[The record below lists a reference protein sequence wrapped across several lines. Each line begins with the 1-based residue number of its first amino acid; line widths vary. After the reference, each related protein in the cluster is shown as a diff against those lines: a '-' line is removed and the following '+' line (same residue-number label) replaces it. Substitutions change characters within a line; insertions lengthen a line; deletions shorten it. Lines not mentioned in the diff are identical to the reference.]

1 MERKSVIDPIFKVD
15 DFFST
20 QEERDEQK
28 KEKIDELELNLLD
41 TFKNHPF
48 KVINNEDLEKLKE
61 SIKTNGVLEPIIV
74 RKKDDRYEIISGHRR
89 KYASELLG
97 LKTIPCIIRDMS
109 DDEATIY
116 MVDSNMHRETI
127 LPSEKAKAYKMKLEA
142 LSHQGKSTSRQ
153 VVDKLKTADLVG
165 NEQNESGRQVQ
176 RYIRLN
182 ELIPELLDKVDNKE
196 IAFNP
201 AVEISYLSKSEQ
213 EMLLE
218 AMDYSDATPS
228 HAQTIILKKLSQEG
242 KLTNEEIVEIMS
254 EEKPNQKPKVK
265 ISEDKLKGAIPKNI
279 RVDNYEDF
287 IFKAI
292 DYYSKH
298 LTKMRENER

>member
-1 MERKSVIDPIFKVD
+1 MERKNVIDPMFKLD
-15 DFFST
+15 DFFTT
-20 QEERDEQK
+20 QEERDEQR
-28 KEKIDELELNLLD
+28 KEKIEELDISLLD

-48 KVINNEDLEKLKE
+48 KVINNEDLSKLKD
-61 SIKTNGVLEPIIV
+61 SININGVLEPIIV

-97 LKTIPCIIRDMS
+97 LKTIPCIIRDMT

-127 LPSEKAKAYKMKLEA
+127 LPSEKAKAYKMKLDA
-142 LSHQGKSTSRQ
+142 LSHQGKSLGQLVPKQDSR
-153 VVDKLKTADLVG
+153 DKVG
-165 NEQNESGRQVQ
+165 EEAGESGRQVN
-176 RYIRLN
+176 RFIRLN

-201 AVEISYLSKSEQ
+201 AVEISYLTKSEQ

-228 HAQTIILKKLSQEG
+228 HAQTIILK
-242 KLTNEEIVEIMS
+242 
-254 EEKPNQKPKVK
+254 
-265 ISEDKLKGAIPKNI
+265 
-279 RVDNYEDF
+279 
-287 IFKAI
+287 
-292 DYYSKH
+292 DYYH
-298 LTKMRENER
+298 LCYLYQRIGIILLMV

>member
-1 MERKSVIDPIFKVD
+1 MERKNVIDPMFKLD
-15 DFFST
+15 DFFTT
-20 QEERDEQK
+20 QEERDEQR
-28 KEKIDELELNLLD
+28 KEKIEELDISLLD

-48 KVINNEDLEKLKE
+48 KVINNEDLSKLKD
-61 SIKTNGVLEPIIV
+61 SININGVLEPIIV

-97 LKTIPCIIRDMS
+97 LKTIPCIIRDMT

-116 MVDSNMHRETI
+116 MVDSNMHSETI
-127 LPSEKAKAYKMKLEA
+127 LPSEKAKAYKMKLDA
-142 LSHQGKSTSRQ
+142 LNHQGKSLGQLVPKIDSR
-153 VVDKLKTADLVG
+153 DKVG
-165 NEQNESGRQVQ
+165 EEAGESGRQVN
-176 RYIRLN
+176 RFIRLN

-213 EMLLE
+213 EILLE

-228 HAQTIILKKLSQEG
+228 HAQTIILKKLSQDG
-242 KLTNEEIVEIMS
+242 KLTNEIIVDMMN
-254 EEKPNQKPKVK
+254 EEKPNQKPKIK
-265 ISEDKLKGAIPKNI
+265 INEDKLRSAIPKNV

-298 LTKMRENER
+298 LEKAKSYER

>member
-1 MERKSVIDPIFKVD
+1 MERKNVIDPMFKLD
-15 DFFST
+15 DFFTT
-20 QEERDEQK
+20 QEERDEQR
-28 KEKIDELELNLLD
+28 KEKIEELDISLLD

-48 KVINNEDLEKLKE
+48 KVINNEDLSKLKD
-61 SIKTNGVLEPIIV
+61 SININGVLEPIIV

-97 LKTIPCIIRDMS
+97 LKTIPCIIRDMT

-127 LPSEKAKAYKMKLEA
+127 LPSEKAKAYKMKLDA
-142 LSHQGKSTSRQ
+142 LSHQGKSLGQLVPKQDSR
-153 VVDKLKTADLVG
+153 DKVG
-165 NEQNESGRQVQ
+165 EEAGASGRQVN
-176 RYIRLN
+176 RFIRLN

-201 AVEISYLSKSEQ
+201 AVEISYLTKSEQ

-228 HAQTIILKKLSQEG
+228 HAQTIILKKLSQDG
-242 KLTNEEIVEIMS
+242 KLTNEKIMDMMS
-254 EEKPNQKPKVK
+254 EEKPNQKSKIK
-265 ISEDKLKGAIPKNI
+265 ISEDKLRSAIPKSV

-298 LTKMRENER
+298 LEKAKSYER

>member
-1 MERKSVIDPIFKVD
+1 MERKNVIDPMFKLD
-15 DFFST
+15 DFFTS

-28 KEKIDELELNLLD
+28 KEKIEELELSLLD

-48 KVINNEDLEKLKE
+48 KVINNDDLSKLKE
-61 SIKTNGVLEPIIV
+61 SINVNGVLEPIIV

-97 LKTIPCIIRDMS
+97 LKTIPCIIRDMT

-127 LPSEKAKAYKMKLEA
+127 LPSEKAKAYKMKLDA
-142 LSHQGKSTSRQ
+142 LSHQGKSLGQLVPKQDSR
-153 VVDKLKTADLVG
+153 DKVG
-165 NEQNESGRQVQ
+165 EEAGESGRQVN
-176 RYIRLN
+176 RFIRLN

-201 AVEISYLSKSEQ
+201 AVEISYLTKSEQ

-228 HAQTIILKKLSQEG
+228 HAQTIILKKLSQDG
-242 KLTNEEIVEIMS
+242 KLTNEKIMDMMS
-254 EEKPNQKPKVK
+254 EEKPNQKSKIK
-265 ISEDKLKGAIPKNI
+265 ISEDKLRSAIPKSV

-298 LTKMRENER
+298 LEKAKSYER

>member
-1 MERKSVIDPIFKVD
+1 MERKNVIDPMFKLD
-15 DFFST
+15 DFFTT
-20 QEERDEQK
+20 QEERDEQR
-28 KEKIDELELNLLD
+28 KEKIEELDISLLD

-48 KVINNEDLEKLKE
+48 KVINNEDLSKLKD
-61 SIKTNGVLEPIIV
+61 SININGVLEPIIV

-97 LKTIPCIIRDMS
+97 LKTIPCIIRDMT

-127 LPSEKAKAYKMKLEA
+127 LPSEKAKAYKMKLDA
-142 LSHQGKSTSRQ
+142 LNHQGKSLGQLVPKIDSR
-153 VVDKLKTADLVG
+153 DKVG
-165 NEQNESGRQVQ
+165 EEAGESGRQVN
-176 RYIRLN
+176 RFIRLN

-213 EMLLE
+213 EILLE

-228 HAQTIILKKLSQEG
+228 HAQTIILKKLSQDG
-242 KLTNEEIVEIMS
+242 KLTNEIIVDMMN
-254 EEKPNQKPKVK
+254 EEKPNQKPKIK
-265 ISEDKLKGAIPKNI
+265 INEDKLRSAIPKNV

-298 LTKMRENER
+298 LEKAKSYER

>member
-1 MERKSVIDPIFKVD
+1 MERKNVIDPMFKLD
-15 DFFST
+15 DFFTT
-20 QEERDEQK
+20 QEERDEQR
-28 KEKIDELELNLLD
+28 KEKIEELDISLLD

-48 KVINNEDLEKLKE
+48 KVINNEDLSKLKD
-61 SIKTNGVLEPIIV
+61 SININGVLEPIIV

-97 LKTIPCIIRDMS
+97 LKTIPCIIRDMT

-127 LPSEKAKAYKMKLEA
+127 LPSEKAKAYKMKLDA
-142 LSHQGKSTSRQ
+142 LNHQGKSLGQLVPKIDSR
-153 VVDKLKTADLVG
+153 DKVG
-165 NEQNESGRQVQ
+165 EEAGESGRQVN
-176 RYIRLN
+176 RFIRLN

-213 EMLLE
+213 EILLE

-228 HAQTIILKKLSQEG
+228 HAQTIILKKLSQDG
-242 KLTNEEIVEIMS
+242 KLTNEKIMDIMS
-254 EEKPNQKPKVK
+254 EEKPNQKSKIK
-265 ISEDKLKGAIPKNI
+265 ISEDKLRSAIPKNVI
-279 RVDNYEDF
+279 VDNYEDF

-298 LTKMRENER
+298 LEKAKSYER

>member
-1 MERKSVIDPIFKVD
+1 MERKNVIDPMFKLD
-15 DFFST
+15 DFFTT
-20 QEERDEQK
+20 QEERDEQR
-28 KEKIDELELNLLD
+28 KEKIEELDISLLD

-48 KVINNEDLEKLKE
+48 KVINNEDLSKLKD
-61 SIKTNGVLEPIIV
+61 SININGVLEPIIV

-97 LKTIPCIIRDMS
+97 LKTIPCIIRDMT

-127 LPSEKAKAYKMKLEA
+127 LPSEKAKAYKMKLDA
-142 LSHQGKSTSRQ
+142 LNHQGKSLGQLVPKIDSR
-153 VVDKLKTADLVG
+153 DKVG
-165 NEQNESGRQVQ
+165 EEAGESGRQVN
-176 RYIRLN
+176 RFIRLN

-201 AVEISYLSKSEQ
+201 AVEISYLSKLEQ
-213 EMLLE
+213 EILLE

-228 HAQTIILKKLSQEG
+228 HAQTIILKKLSQDG
-242 KLTNEEIVEIMS
+242 KLTNEIIVDMMN
-254 EEKPNQKPKVK
+254 EEKPNQKPKIK
-265 ISEDKLKGAIPKNI
+265 INEDKLRSAIPKNV

-298 LTKMRENER
+298 LEKAKSYER

>member
-1 MERKSVIDPIFKVD
+1 MERKNVIDPMFQLD
-15 DFFST
+15 DFFTS

-28 KEKIDELELNLLD
+28 KEKIEELELSLLD

-48 KVINNEDLEKLKE
+48 KVINNEDLSKLKE
-61 SIKTNGVLEPIIV
+61 SINVNGVLEPIIV

-97 LKTIPCIIRDMS
+97 LKTIPCIIRDMT

-127 LPSEKAKAYKMKLEA
+127 LPSEKAKAYKMKLDA
-142 LSHQGKSTSRQ
+142 LSHQGKSLGQLVPKQDSR
-153 VVDKLKTADLVG
+153 DKVG
-165 NEQNESGRQVQ
+165 EEAGESGRQVN
-176 RYIRLN
+176 RFIRLN

-228 HAQTIILKKLSQEG
+228 HAQTIILKKLSQDG
-242 KLTNEEIVEIMS
+242 KLTNEKIMDMMS
-254 EEKPNQKPKVK
+254 EEKPNQKPKIK
-265 ISEDKLKGAIPKNI
+265 INEDKLRSAIPKNV

-298 LTKMRENER
+298 LEKAKSYER

>member
-1 MERKSVIDPIFKVD
+1 MERKNVIDPMFKLD
-15 DFFST
+15 DFFTS

-28 KEKIDELELNLLD
+28 KEKIEELELSLLD

-48 KVINNEDLEKLKE
+48 KVINNEDLSKLKE
-61 SIKTNGVLEPIIV
+61 SINVNGVLEPIIV

-97 LKTIPCIIRDMS
+97 LKTIPCIIRDMT

-127 LPSEKAKAYKMKLEA
+127 LPSEKAKAYKMKLDA
-142 LSHQGKSTSRQ
+142 LSHQGKSLGQLVPKQDSR
-153 VVDKLKTADLVG
+153 DKVG
-165 NEQNESGRQVQ
+165 EEAGESGRQVN
-176 RYIRLN
+176 RFIRLN

-201 AVEISYLSKSEQ
+201 AVEISYLTKSEQ

-228 HAQTIILKKLSQEG
+228 HAQTIILKKLSQDG
-242 KLTNEEIVEIMS
+242 KLTNEKIMDMMS
-254 EEKPNQKPKVK
+254 EEKPNQKSKIK
-265 ISEDKLKGAIPKNI
+265 ISEDKLRSAIPKSV
-279 RVDNYEDF
+279 RVDSYEDF

-298 LTKMRENER
+298 LEKAKSYER

>member
-1 MERKSVIDPIFKVD
+1 MERKNVIDPMFKLD
-15 DFFST
+15 DFFTS

-28 KEKIDELELNLLD
+28 KEKIENLELSLLD

-48 KVINNEDLEKLKE
+48 KVINNDDLSKLKE
-61 SIKTNGVLEPIIV
+61 SINVNGVLEPIIV

-97 LKTIPCIIRDMS
+97 LKTIPCIIRDMT

-127 LPSEKAKAYKMKLEA
+127 LPSEKAKAYKMKLDA
-142 LSHQGKSTSRQ
+142 LSHQGKSLGQLVPKQDSR
-153 VVDKLKTADLVG
+153 DKVG
-165 NEQNESGRQVQ
+165 EEAGESGRQVN
-176 RYIRLN
+176 RFIRLN

-201 AVEISYLSKSEQ
+201 AVEISYLTKSEQ

-228 HAQTIILKKLSQEG
+228 HAQTIILKKLSQDG
-242 KLTNEEIVEIMS
+242 KLTNEKIMDMMS
-254 EEKPNQKPKVK
+254 EEKPNQKSKIK
-265 ISEDKLKGAIPKNI
+265 ISEDKLRSAIPKSV

-298 LTKMRENER
+298 LEKAKSYER

>member
-1 MERKSVIDPIFKVD
+1 MERKNVIDPMFKLD
-15 DFFST
+15 DFFTT
-20 QEERDEQK
+20 QEERDEQR
-28 KEKIDELELNLLD
+28 KEKIEELDISLLD

-48 KVINNEDLEKLKE
+48 KVINNEDLSKLKD
-61 SIKTNGVLEPIIV
+61 SININGVLEPIIV

-97 LKTIPCIIRDMS
+97 LKTIPCIIRDMT

-127 LPSEKAKAYKMKLEA
+127 LPSEKAKAYKMKLDA
-142 LSHQGKSTSRQ
+142 LSHQGKSLGQLVPKQDSR
-153 VVDKLKTADLVG
+153 DKVG
-165 NEQNESGRQVQ
+165 EEAGESGRQVN
-176 RYIRLN
+176 RFIRLN

-201 AVEISYLSKSEQ
+201 AVEISYLTKSEQ

-228 HAQTIILKKLSQEG
+228 HAQTIILKKLSQDG
-242 KLTNEEIVEIMS
+242 KLTNEKIMDMMS
-254 EEKPNQKPKVK
+254 EEKPNQKSKIK
-265 ISEDKLKGAIPKNI
+265 ISEDKLRSAIPKSV

-298 LTKMRENER
+298 LEKAKSYER

>member
-1 MERKSVIDPIFKVD
+1 MERKNVIDPMFKLD
-15 DFFST
+15 DFFTS

-28 KEKIDELELNLLD
+28 KEKIEELELSLLD

-48 KVINNEDLEKLKE
+48 KVINNEDLSKLKE
-61 SIKTNGVLEPIIV
+61 SINVNGVLEPIIV

-97 LKTIPCIIRDMS
+97 LKTIPCIIRDMT

-127 LPSEKAKAYKMKLEA
+127 LPSEKAKAYKMKLDA
-142 LSHQGKSTSRQ
+142 LSHQGKSLGQLVPKQDSR
-153 VVDKLKTADLVG
+153 DKVG
-165 NEQNESGRQVQ
+165 EEAGESGRQVN
-176 RYIRLN
+176 RFIRLN

-201 AVEISYLSKSEQ
+201 AVEISYLTKSEQ

-228 HAQTIILKKLSQEG
+228 HAQTIILKKLSQDG
-242 KLTNEEIVEIMS
+242 KLTNEKIMDMMS
-254 EEKPNQKPKVK
+254 EEKPNQKSKIK
-265 ISEDKLKGAIPKNI
+265 ISEDKLRSAIPKSV

-298 LTKMRENER
+298 LEKAKSYER

>member
-1 MERKSVIDPIFKVD
+1 MERKNVIDPMFKLD
-15 DFFST
+15 DFFTT
-20 QEERDEQK
+20 QEERDEQR
-28 KEKIDELELNLLD
+28 KEKIEELDISLLD

-48 KVINNEDLEKLKE
+48 KVINNEDLSKLKD
-61 SIKTNGVLEPIIV
+61 SININGVLEPIIV

-97 LKTIPCIIRDMS
+97 LKTIPCIIRDMT

-127 LPSEKAKAYKMKLEA
+127 LPSEKAKAYKMKLDA
-142 LSHQGKSTSRQ
+142 LNHQGKSLGQLVPKIDSR
-153 VVDKLKTADLVG
+153 DKVG
-165 NEQNESGRQVQ
+165 EEAGESGRQVN
-176 RYIRLN
+176 RFIRLN

-213 EMLLE
+213 EILLE
-218 AMDYSDATPS
+218 AIDYSDATPS
-228 HAQTIILKKLSQEG
+228 HAQTIILKKLSQDG
-242 KLTNEEIVEIMS
+242 KLTNEIIVDMMN
-254 EEKPNQKPKVK
+254 EEKPNQKPKIK
-265 ISEDKLKGAIPKNI
+265 INEDKLRSAIPKNV

-298 LTKMRENER
+298 LEKAKSYER

>member
-1 MERKSVIDPIFKVD
+1 MERKNVIDSMFKLD
-15 DFFST
+15 DFFTS

-28 KEKIDELELNLLD
+28 KEKIEELELSLLD

-48 KVINNEDLEKLKE
+48 KVINNEDLSKLKE
-61 SIKTNGVLEPIIV
+61 SINVNGVLEPIIV

-97 LKTIPCIIRDMS
+97 LKTIPCIIRDMT

-127 LPSEKAKAYKMKLEA
+127 LPSEKAKAYKMKLDA
-142 LSHQGKSTSRQ
+142 LSHQGKSLGQLVPKQDSR
-153 VVDKLKTADLVG
+153 DKVG
-165 NEQNESGRQVQ
+165 EEAGESGRQVN
-176 RYIRLN
+176 RFIRLN

-201 AVEISYLSKSEQ
+201 AVEISYLTKSEQ

-228 HAQTIILKKLSQEG
+228 HAQTIILKKLSQDG
-242 KLTNEEIVEIMS
+242 KLTNEKIMDMMS
-254 EEKPNQKPKVK
+254 EEKPNQKSKIK
-265 ISEDKLKGAIPKNI
+265 ISEDKLRSAIPKSV

-298 LTKMRENER
+298 LEKAKSYER

>member
-1 MERKSVIDPIFKVD
+1 MERKNVIDSMFKLD
-15 DFFST
+15 DFFTS
-20 QEERDEQK
+20 QEERDEK
-28 KEKIDELELNLLD
+28 NKEKIEKLELSLLD

-48 KVINNEDLEKLKE
+48 KVINNEDLSKLKE
-61 SIKTNGVLEPIIV
+61 SINVNGVLEPIIV

-97 LKTIPCIIRDMS
+97 LKTIPCIIRDMT

-127 LPSEKAKAYKMKLEA
+127 LPSEKAKAYKMKLDA
-142 LSHQGKSTSRQ
+142 LSHQGKSLGQLVPKQDSR
-153 VVDKLKTADLVG
+153 DKVG
-165 NEQNESGRQVQ
+165 EEAGESGRQVN
-176 RYIRLN
+176 RFIRLN

-201 AVEISYLSKSEQ
+201 AVEISYLTKSEQ

-228 HAQTIILKKLSQEG
+228 HTQTIILKKLSQDG
-242 KLTNEEIVEIMS
+242 KLTNEKIMDMMS
-254 EEKPNQKPKVK
+254 EEKPNQKSKIK
-265 ISEDKLKGAIPKNI
+265 ISEDKLRSAIPKSV

-298 LTKMRENER
+298 LEKAKSYER

>member
-1 MERKSVIDPIFKVD
+1 MERKNVIDSMFKLD
-15 DFFST
+15 DFFTS

-28 KEKIDELELNLLD
+28 KEKIEELELSLLD

-48 KVINNEDLEKLKE
+48 KVINNEDLSKLKE
-61 SIKTNGVLEPIIV
+61 SINVNGVLEPIIV

-97 LKTIPCIIRDMS
+97 LKTIPCIIRDMT

-127 LPSEKAKAYKMKLEA
+127 LPSEKAKAYKMKLDA
-142 LSHQGKSTSRQ
+142 LSHQGKSLGQLVPKQDSR
-153 VVDKLKTADLVG
+153 DKVG
-165 NEQNESGRQVQ
+165 EEAGESGRQVN
-176 RYIRLN
+176 RFIRLN

-201 AVEISYLSKSEQ
+201 AVEISYLTKSEQ

-218 AMDYSDATPS
+218 AVDYSDATPS
-228 HAQTIILKKLSQEG
+228 HAQTIILKKLSQDG
-242 KLTNEEIVEIMS
+242 KLTNEKIMDMMS
-254 EEKPNQKPKVK
+254 EEKPNQKSKIK
-265 ISEDKLKGAIPKNI
+265 ISEDKLRSAIPKSV

-298 LTKMRENER
+298 LEKAKSYER

>member
-1 MERKSVIDPIFKVD
+1 MERKNVIDPMFKLD
-15 DFFST
+15 DFFTT
-20 QEERDEQK
+20 QEERDEQR
-28 KEKIDELELNLLD
+28 KEKIEELDISLLD

-48 KVINNEDLEKLKE
+48 KVINNEDLSKLKD
-61 SIKTNGVLEPIIV
+61 SININGVLEPIIV

-97 LKTIPCIIRDMS
+97 LKTIPCIIRDMT

-127 LPSEKAKAYKMKLEA
+127 LPSEKAKAYKMKLDA
-142 LSHQGKSTSRQ
+142 LSHQGKSLGQLVPKQDSR
-153 VVDKLKTADLVG
+153 DKVG
-165 NEQNESGRQVQ
+165 EEAGESGRQVN
-176 RYIRLN
+176 RFIRLN

-201 AVEISYLSKSEQ
+201 AVEISYLTKSEQ

-228 HAQTIILKKLSQEG
+228 HAQTIILKKLSQDG
-242 KLTNEEIVEIMS
+242 KLTNEKIMDMMS
-254 EEKPNQKPKVK
+254 EEKPNQKSKIK
-265 ISEDKLKGAIPKNI
+265 ISEDKLKSAIPKSV

-298 LTKMRENER
+298 LEKAKSYER

>member
-1 MERKSVIDPIFKVD
+1 MERKNVIDPMFKLD
-15 DFFST
+15 DFFTS

-28 KEKIDELELNLLD
+28 KEKIEELELSLLD

-48 KVINNEDLEKLKE
+48 KVINNEDLSKLKE
-61 SIKTNGVLEPIIV
+61 SINVNGVLEPIIV

-97 LKTIPCIIRDMS
+97 LKTIPCIIRDMT

-127 LPSEKAKAYKMKLEA
+127 LPSEKAKAYKMKLDA
-142 LSHQGKSTSRQ
+142 LSHQGKSLGQLVPKQDSR
-153 VVDKLKTADLVG
+153 DKVG
-165 NEQNESGRQVQ
+165 EEAGESGRQVN
-176 RYIRLN
+176 RFIRLN

-228 HAQTIILKKLSQEG
+228 HAQTIILKKLSQDG
-242 KLTNEEIVEIMS
+242 KLTNEKIMDMMS
-254 EEKPNQKPKVK
+254 EEKPNQKPKIK
-265 ISEDKLKGAIPKNI
+265 INEDKLRSAIPKNV

-298 LTKMRENER
+298 LEKAKSYER

>member
-1 MERKSVIDPIFKVD
+1 MERKNVIDPMFKLD
-15 DFFST
+15 DFFTS

-28 KEKIDELELNLLD
+28 KEKIEELELSLLD

-48 KVINNEDLEKLKE
+48 KVINNEDLSKLKE
-61 SIKTNGVLEPIIV
+61 SINVNGVLEPIIV

-97 LKTIPCIIRDMS
+97 LKTIPCIIRDMT

-127 LPSEKAKAYKMKLEA
+127 LPSEKAKAYKMKLDA
-142 LSHQGKSTSRQ
+142 LSHQGKSLGQLVPKQDSR
-153 VVDKLKTADLVG
+153 DKVG
-165 NEQNESGRQVQ
+165 EEAGASGRQVN
-176 RYIRLN
+176 RFIRLN

-201 AVEISYLSKSEQ
+201 AVEISYLTKSEQ

-228 HAQTIILKKLSQEG
+228 HAQTIILKKLSQDG
-242 KLTNEEIVEIMS
+242 KLTNEKIMDMMS
-254 EEKPNQKPKVK
+254 EEKPNQKSKIK
-265 ISEDKLKGAIPKNI
+265 ISEDKLRSAIPKSV

-298 LTKMRENER
+298 LEKAKSYER

>member
-1 MERKSVIDPIFKVD
+1 MERKNVIDPMFKLD
-15 DFFST
+15 DFFTT
-20 QEERDEQK
+20 QEERDEQR
-28 KEKIDELELNLLD
+28 KEKIEELDISLLD

-48 KVINNEDLEKLKE
+48 KVINNEDLSKLKD
-61 SIKTNGVLEPIIV
+61 SININGVLEPIIV

-97 LKTIPCIIRDMS
+97 LKTIPCIIRDMT

-127 LPSEKAKAYKMKLEA
+127 LPSEKAKAYKMKLDA
-142 LSHQGKSTSRQ
+142 LNHQGKSLGQLVPKIDSR
-153 VVDKLKTADLVG
+153 DKVG
-165 NEQNESGRQVQ
+165 EEAGESGRQVN
-176 RYIRLN
+176 RFIRLN

-213 EMLLE
+213 EILLE

-228 HAQTIILKKLSQEG
+228 HAQTIILKKLSQDG
-242 KLTNEEIVEIMS
+242 KLTNEIIVDMMN
-254 EEKPNQKPKVK
+254 EEKPNQKPKIK
-265 ISEDKLKGAIPKNI
+265 INEDKLSSAIPKNV

-298 LTKMRENER
+298 LEKAKSYER

>member
-1 MERKSVIDPIFKVD
+1 MERKNVIDPIFKLD
-15 DFFST
+15 DFFTT
-20 QEERDEQK
+20 QEERDEQR
-28 KEKIDELELNLLD
+28 KEKIEELDISLLD

-48 KVINNEDLEKLKE
+48 KVINNEDLSKLKN
-61 SIKTNGVLEPIIV
+61 SININGVLEPIIV

-97 LKTIPCIIRDMS
+97 LKTIPCFIRDMT

-127 LPSEKAKAYKMKLEA
+127 LPSEKAKAYKMKLDA
-142 LSHQGKSTSRQ
+142 LSHQGKSLGQLVPKQDSR
-153 VVDKLKTADLVG
+153 DKVG
-165 NEQNESGRQVQ
+165 EEAGESGRQVN
-176 RYIRLN
+176 RFIRLN

-201 AVEISYLSKSEQ
+201 AVEISYLTKSEQ

-228 HAQTIILKKLSQEG
+228 HAQTIILKKLSQDG
-242 KLTNEEIVEIMS
+242 KLTNEKIMDMMS
-254 EEKPNQKPKVK
+254 EEKPNQKSKIK
-265 ISEDKLKGAIPKNI
+265 ISEDKLRSAIPKSV

-298 LTKMRENER
+298 LEKAKSYER

>member
-1 MERKSVIDPIFKVD
+1 MERKSVIDPMFKLD
-15 DFFST
+15 DFFTS

-28 KEKIDELELNLLD
+28 KEKIEKLELSLLD

-48 KVINNEDLEKLKE
+48 KVINNEDLSKLKE
-61 SIKTNGVLEPIIV
+61 SINVNGVLEPIIV

-97 LKTIPCIIRDMS
+97 LKTIPCIIRDMT

-127 LPSEKAKAYKMKLEA
+127 LPSEKAKAYKMKLDA
-142 LSHQGKSTSRQ
+142 LNHQGKASGQ
-153 VVDKLKTADLVG
+153 VVQKLDSRDKVG
-165 NEQNESGRQVQ
+165 EEAVESGRQVN
-176 RYIRLN
+176 RFIRLN

-201 AVEISYLSKSEQ
+201 AVEISYLTKSEQ

-228 HAQTIILKKLSQEG
+228 HAQTIILKKLSQDG
-242 KLTNEEIVEIMS
+242 KLTNEKIMDMMS
-254 EEKPNQKPKVK
+254 EEKPNQKPKIK
-265 ISEDKLKGAIPKNI
+265 ISEDKLRSAIPKSV

-298 LTKMRENER
+298 LEKAKSYER

>member
-1 MERKSVIDPIFKVD
+1 MERKNVIDSMFKLD
-15 DFFST
+15 DFFTT
-20 QEERDEQK
+20 QEERDEQR
-28 KEKIDELELNLLD
+28 KEKIEELDISLLD

-48 KVINNEDLEKLKE
+48 KVINNEDLSKLKD
-61 SIKTNGVLEPIIV
+61 SININGVLEPIIV

-97 LKTIPCIIRDMS
+97 LKTIPCIIRDMT

-127 LPSEKAKAYKMKLEA
+127 LPSEKAKAYKMKLDA
-142 LSHQGKSTSRQ
+142 LSHQGKSLGQLVPKQDSR
-153 VVDKLKTADLVG
+153 DKVG
-165 NEQNESGRQVQ
+165 EEAGESGRQVN
-176 RYIRLN
+176 RFIRLN

-201 AVEISYLSKSEQ
+201 AVEISYLTKSEQ

-228 HAQTIILKKLSQEG
+228 HAQTIILKKLSQDG
-242 KLTNEEIVEIMS
+242 KLTNEIIVDMMN
-254 EEKPNQKPKVK
+254 EEKPNQKPKIK
-265 ISEDKLKGAIPKNI
+265 INEDKLRSAIPKNV

-298 LTKMRENER
+298 LEKAKSYER

>member
-1 MERKSVIDPIFKVD
+1 MERKNVIDPMFKLY
-15 DFFST
+15 DFFTS

-28 KEKIDELELNLLD
+28 KEKIEELELNLLD

-48 KVINNEDLEKLKE
+48 KVINNEDLSKLKE
-61 SIKTNGVLEPIIV
+61 SINVNGVLEPIIV

-97 LKTIPCIIRDMS
+97 LKTIPCIIRDMT

-127 LPSEKAKAYKMKLEA
+127 LPSEKAKAYKMKLDA
-142 LSHQGKSTSRQ
+142 LSHQGKSLGQLVPKQDSR
-153 VVDKLKTADLVG
+153 DKVG
-165 NEQNESGRQVQ
+165 EEAGESGRQVN
-176 RYIRLN
+176 RFIRLN

-201 AVEISYLSKSEQ
+201 AVEISYLTKSEQ

-228 HAQTIILKKLSQEG
+228 HAQTIILKKLSQDG
-242 KLTNEEIVEIMS
+242 KLTNEKIMDMMS
-254 EEKPNQKPKVK
+254 EEKPNQKSKIK
-265 ISEDKLKGAIPKNI
+265 ISEDKLRSAIPKSV

-298 LTKMRENER
+298 LEKAKSYER

>member
-1 MERKSVIDPIFKVD
+1 MERKNVIDPMFKLD
-15 DFFST
+15 DFFTT
-20 QEERDEQK
+20 QEERDEQR
-28 KEKIDELELNLLD
+28 KEKIEELDISLLD

-48 KVINNEDLEKLKE
+48 KVINNEDLSKLKD
-61 SIKTNGVLEPIIV
+61 SININGVLEPIIV

-97 LKTIPCIIRDMS
+97 LKTIPCIIRDMT

-127 LPSEKAKAYKMKLEA
+127 LPSEKAKAYKMKLDA
-142 LSHQGKSTSRQ
+142 LSHQGKSLGQLVPKQDSR
-153 VVDKLKTADLVG
+153 DKVG
-165 NEQNESGRQVQ
+165 EEAGESGRQVN
-176 RYIRLN
+176 RFIRLN

-201 AVEISYLSKSEQ
+201 AVEISYLTKSEQ

-228 HAQTIILKKLSQEG
+228 HAQTIILKKLSQDG
-242 KLTNEEIVEIMS
+242 KLTNEKIMDKKKKK
-254 EEKPNQKPKVK
+254 KPNQKSKIK
-265 ISEDKLKGAIPKNI
+265 ISEDKLRSAIPKSV

-298 LTKMRENER
+298 LEKAKSYER

>member
-1 MERKSVIDPIFKVD
+1 MERKNVIDSMFKLD
-15 DFFST
+15 DFFTS
-20 QEERDEQK
+20 QEERDEQN
-28 KEKIDELELNLLD
+28 KEKIEKLELSLLD

-48 KVINNEDLEKLKE
+48 KVINNEDLSKLKE
-61 SIKTNGVLEPIIV
+61 SINVNGVLEPIIV

-97 LKTIPCIIRDMS
+97 LKTIPCIIRDMT

-127 LPSEKAKAYKMKLEA
+127 LPSEKAKAYKMKLDA
-142 LSHQGKSTSRQ
+142 LSHQGKSLGQLVPKQDSR
-153 VVDKLKTADLVG
+153 DKVG
-165 NEQNESGRQVQ
+165 EEAGESGRQVN
-176 RYIRLN
+176 RFIRLN

-196 IAFNP
+196 IAFNS
-201 AVEISYLSKSEQ
+201 AVEISYLTKSEQ

-228 HAQTIILKKLSQEG
+228 HAQTIILKKLSQDG
-242 KLTNEEIVEIMS
+242 KLTNEKIMDMMS
-254 EEKPNQKPKVK
+254 EEKPNQKSKIK
-265 ISEDKLKGAIPKNI
+265 ISEDKLRSAIPKSV

-298 LTKMRENER
+298 LEKAKSYER

>member
-1 MERKSVIDPIFKVD
+1 MERKNVIDPMFKLD
-15 DFFST
+15 DFFTT
-20 QEERDEQK
+20 QEERDEQR
-28 KEKIDELELNLLD
+28 KEKIEELDISLLD

-48 KVINNEDLEKLKE
+48 KVINNEDLSKLKE
-61 SIKTNGVLEPIIV
+61 SININGVLEPIIV

-97 LKTIPCIIRDMS
+97 LKTIPCIIRDMT

-127 LPSEKAKAYKMKLEA
+127 LPSEKAKAYKMKLDA
-142 LSHQGKSTSRQ
+142 LSHQGKSLGQLVPKQDSR
-153 VVDKLKTADLVG
+153 DKVG
-165 NEQNESGRQVQ
+165 EEAGESGRQVN
-176 RYIRLN
+176 RFIRLN

-201 AVEISYLSKSEQ
+201 AVEISYLTKSEQ

-228 HAQTIILKKLSQEG
+228 HAQTIILKKLSQDG
-242 KLTNEEIVEIMS
+242 KLTNEKIMDMMS
-254 EEKPNQKPKVK
+254 EEKPNQKSKIK
-265 ISEDKLKGAIPKNI
+265 ISEDKLRSAIPKSV

-298 LTKMRENER
+298 LEKAKSYER

>member
-1 MERKSVIDPIFKVD
+1 MERKNVIDPMFKLD
-15 DFFST
+15 DFFTT
-20 QEERDEQK
+20 QEERDEQR
-28 KEKIDELELNLLD
+28 KEKIEELDISLLD

-48 KVINNEDLEKLKE
+48 KVINNEDLSKLKD
-61 SIKTNGVLEPIIV
+61 SININGVLEPIIV

-97 LKTIPCIIRDMS
+97 LKTIPCIIRDMT

-127 LPSEKAKAYKMKLEA
+127 LPSEKAKAYKMKLDA
-142 LSHQGKSTSRQ
+142 LSHQGKSLGQLVPKQDSR
-153 VVDKLKTADLVG
+153 DKVG
-165 NEQNESGRQVQ
+165 EEAGESGRQVN
-176 RYIRLN
+176 RFIRLN

-201 AVEISYLSKSEQ
+201 AVEISYLTKSEQ

-228 HAQTIILKKLSQEG
+228 HAQTLILKKLSQDG
-242 KLTNEEIVEIMS
+242 KLTNEKIMDMMS
-254 EEKPNQKPKVK
+254 EEKPNQKSKIK
-265 ISEDKLKGAIPKNI
+265 ISEDKLRSAIPKSV

-298 LTKMRENER
+298 LEKAKSYER

>member
-1 MERKSVIDPIFKVD
+1 MERKSVIDPMFKLD
-15 DFFST
+15 DFFTS

-28 KEKIDELELNLLD
+28 KEKIEKLELSLLD

-48 KVINNEDLEKLKE
+48 KVINNEDLSKLKE
-61 SIKTNGVLEPIIV
+61 SINVNGVLEPIIV

-97 LKTIPCIIRDMS
+97 LKTIPCIIRDMT

-127 LPSEKAKAYKMKLEA
+127 LPSEKAKAYKMKLDA
-142 LSHQGKSTSRQ
+142 LSHQGKSLGQLVPKQDSR
-153 VVDKLKTADLVG
+153 DKVG
-165 NEQNESGRQVQ
+165 EEAGESGRQVN
-176 RYIRLN
+176 RFIRLN

-201 AVEISYLSKSEQ
+201 AVEISYLTKSEQ

-228 HAQTIILKKLSQEG
+228 HAQTIILKKLSQDG
-242 KLTNEEIVEIMS
+242 KLTNEKIMDMMS
-254 EEKPNQKPKVK
+254 EEKPNQKPKIK
-265 ISEDKLKGAIPKNI
+265 ISEDKLRSAIPKSV

-298 LTKMRENER
+298 LEKAKSYER

>member
-1 MERKSVIDPIFKVD
+1 MERKNVIDPMFKLD
-15 DFFST
+15 DFFTT
-20 QEERDEQK
+20 QEERDEQR
-28 KEKIDELELNLLD
+28 KEKIEELDISLLD

-48 KVINNEDLEKLKE
+48 KVINNEDLSKLKD
-61 SIKTNGVLEPIIV
+61 SININGVLEPIIV

-97 LKTIPCIIRDMS
+97 LKTIPCIIRDMT

-127 LPSEKAKAYKMKLEA
+127 LPSEKAKAYKMKLDA
-142 LSHQGKSTSRQ
+142 LNHQGKSLGQLVPKIDSR
-153 VVDKLKTADLVG
+153 DKVG
-165 NEQNESGRQVQ
+165 EEAGESGRQVN
-176 RYIRLN
+176 RFIRLN

-213 EMLLE
+213 EILLE

-228 HAQTIILKKLSQEG
+228 HAQTIILKKLSQDG
-242 KLTNEEIVEIMS
+242 KLTNEKIMDMMS
-254 EEKPNQKPKVK
+254 EEKPNQKSKIK
-265 ISEDKLKGAIPKNI
+265 ISEDKLRSAIPKSV

-298 LTKMRENER
+298 LEKAKSYER

>member
-1 MERKSVIDPIFKVD
+1 MERKNVIDPMFKLD
-15 DFFST
+15 DFFTT

-28 KEKIDELELNLLD
+28 KEKIEKLELSLLD

-48 KVINNEDLEKLKE
+48 KVINNEDLSKLKE
-61 SIKTNGVLEPIIV
+61 SINVNGVLEPIIV

-97 LKTIPCIIRDMS
+97 LKTIPCIIRDMT

-127 LPSEKAKAYKMKLEA
+127 LPSEKAKAYKMKLDA
-142 LSHQGKSTSRQ
+142 LSHQGKSLGQLVPKQDSR
-153 VVDKLKTADLVG
+153 DKVG
-165 NEQNESGRQVQ
+165 EEAGESGRQVN
-176 RYIRLN
+176 RFIRLN

-201 AVEISYLSKSEQ
+201 AVEISYLTKSEQ

-228 HAQTIILKKLSQEG
+228 HAQTIILKKLSQDG
-242 KLTNEEIVEIMS
+242 KLTNEKIMDMMS
-254 EEKPNQKPKVK
+254 EEKPNQKSKIK
-265 ISEDKLKGAIPKNI
+265 ISEDKLRSAIPKSV

-298 LTKMRENER
+298 LEKAKSYER